1 MDLPDPI
8 RVAILGL
15 DTSHSVEFSRRM
27 QAPDCPEAQ
36 RVPGLRATACLRF
49 PSPFQAESGQDQ
61 RQAQLQAWGVRIATD
76 LDDLLREADAVM
88 LEINDPTLHLPW
100 FERVARC
107 GKPVFIDKPLAD
119 TAVAGAHILRLAAEH
134 GTVAASASPL
144 RCDAALAAACATMP
158 KPLCVSVYGP
168 LGRAPAGSSIVWYGV
183 HAVEMLH
190 RAMGAGAIA
199 VTTRRDGNGATL
211 IVDYGDRRRG
221 TVELSEGAWIYG
233 GCLRDSKTAQAFA
246 VNGDNLYQALLR
258 EVERFFR
265 GGKPPATLA
274 DAYEVIAIL
283 DAADRSLTSAR
294 TEPVY
299 R

>member
-1 MDLPDPI
+1 MPDPI

-15 DTSHSVEFSRRM
+15 DTSHAVEFPRRM

-36 RVPGLRATACLRF
+36 RVPGMRATACLRF
-49 PSPFQAESGQDQ
+49 PSPFQAEAGQDQ
-61 RQAQLQAWGVRIATD
+61 RQAQLVAWGVRPASD
-76 LDDLLREADAVM
+76 LDDLLRDADAVM
-88 LEINDPTLHLPW
+88 VEINDPTLHLPW
-100 FERVARC
+100 FERIAAC

-119 TAVAGAHILRLAAEH
+119 TAAAGARILRLAAEH
-134 GTVAASASPL
+134 GTRAASASPL
-144 RCDAALAAACATMP
+144 RSDAALAAACAAMP
-158 KPLCVSVYGP
+158 KPLCASVYGP

-190 RAMGAGAIA
+190 RAMGAGAVA
-199 VTTRRDGNGATL
+199 VTTRRDGSGATL

-221 TVELSEGAWIYG
+221 TVELAEGAWIYG
-233 GCLRDSKTAQAFA
+233 GCLRDAQTAQAFA
-246 VNGDNLYQALLR
+246 VDAPMIYPALLR

-265 GGKPPATLA
+265 GGAPPATLA
-274 DAYEVIAIL
+274 DAFEVIAIL
-283 DAADRSLTSAR
+283 DAAERSLNSAR

>member
-1 MDLPDPI
+1 MPDPI

-15 DTSHSVEFSRRM
+15 DTSHSVEFPRRM
-27 QAPDCPEAQ
+27 QAPDCAEAQ

-61 RQAQLQAWGVRIATD
+61 RQAQLKAWGVRLATD
-76 LDDLLREADAVM
+76 LDDLLRDADAVM
-88 LEINDPTLHLPW
+88 LEINDPTLHLSW
-100 FERVARC
+100 FERVAAC

-119 TAVAGAHILRLAAEH
+119 TAVAGARILRLAAEH
-134 GTVAASASPL
+134 GTRVASASPL
-144 RCDAALAAACATMP
+144 RSDAALAAACAAMP
-158 KPLCVSVYGP
+158 KPACASVYGP

-190 RAMGAGAIA
+190 RAMGPGAIA
-199 VTTRRDGNGATL
+199 VTTRRDGSGAIL

-246 VNGDNLYQALLR
+246 VDGDSIYPALLR

-265 GGKPPATLA
+265 GGAPPATLA